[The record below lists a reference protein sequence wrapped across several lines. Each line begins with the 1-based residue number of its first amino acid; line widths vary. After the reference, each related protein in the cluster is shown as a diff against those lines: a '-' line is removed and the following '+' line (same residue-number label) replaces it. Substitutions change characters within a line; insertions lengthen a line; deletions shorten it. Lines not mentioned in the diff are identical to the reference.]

1 MAVETFAGAG
11 FAYTLANPVQE
22 DQASLVDVFVNG
34 HRVFVQT
41 VAGPQVT
48 LANPGYVIDAQDE
61 VVFVY
66 QH

>member
-11 FAYTLANPVQE
+11 LVYTLEFPVQE
-22 DQASLVDVFVNG
+22 NQASLVDVFVNG
-34 HRVFVQT
+34 HRVFVGFA
-41 VAGPQVT
+41 AGANVT
-48 LANPGYVIDAQDE
+48 LSDPGYVIDAQDE